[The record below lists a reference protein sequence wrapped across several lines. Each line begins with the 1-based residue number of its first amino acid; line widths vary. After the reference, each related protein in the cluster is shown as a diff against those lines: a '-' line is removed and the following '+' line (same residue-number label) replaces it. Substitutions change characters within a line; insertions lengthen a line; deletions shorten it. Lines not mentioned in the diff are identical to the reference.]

1 MVAEMSTSSDRY
13 LKKVSHAH
21 YGGGVDNHGGGVDN
35 HGGGVDN
42 PNMGLIAQRTVWLI
56 GPSGIVLY
64 SVGAD
69 YVGIGNYY
77 IKSYITSFICL
88 L

>member
-1 MVAEMSTSSDRY
+1 MVAKMSTSSDRC

-21 YGGGVDNHGGGVDN
+21 YGGGVDNL
-35 HGGGVDN
+35 
-42 PNMGLIAQRTVWLI
+42 NMSPIAQRTVWLI
-56 GPSGIVLY
+56 GPSGMVAY

-69 YVGIGNYY
+69 YVAIGNYY
-77 IKSYITSFICL
+77 IKSYITSSICL

>member
-1 MVAEMSTSSDRY
+1 MDNSNMS
-13 LKKVSHAH
+13 
-21 YGGGVDNHGGGVDN
+21 
-35 HGGGVDN
+35 
-42 PNMGLIAQRTVWLI
+42 LIAQRTVWLI
-56 GPSGIVLY
+56 GPSGMVVY

-77 IKSYITSFICL
+77 IKSYITSSICL

>member
-1 MVAEMSTSSDRY
+1 MVAEMSTSSDRC

-21 YGGGVDNHGGGVDN
+21 YGGS
-35 HGGGVDN
+35 VDN
-42 PNMGLIAQRTVWLI
+42 PNMSPIAQRTVWLI
-56 GPSGIVLY
+56 GTSGMVVY

-69 YVGIGNYY
+69 YVGSGTYY
-77 IKSYITSFICL
+77 IKLYITSSICL

>member
-1 MVAEMSTSSDRY
+1 MVAEMSTSSDRH

-21 YGGGVDNHGGGVDN
+21 YGGGVDN

-77 IKSYITSFICL
+77 IKSYITSSICL